1 MTHSKRRF
9 VTEHTDDFIWT
20 MAQSF
25 RASCRKM
32 ERLKRYIVA
41 FSVLFAI
48 EMVLVLNAKI
58 EPLSLVIPSILII
71 STIVLSMLWLRHKSA
86 ASVAA
91 AAIAER
97 VAKTYGYPD
106 ACAISPEL
114 DRIVNQS
121 DRR

>member
-1 MTHSKRRF
+1 
-9 VTEHTDDFIWT
+9 
-20 MAQSF
+20 
-25 RASCRKM
+25 M